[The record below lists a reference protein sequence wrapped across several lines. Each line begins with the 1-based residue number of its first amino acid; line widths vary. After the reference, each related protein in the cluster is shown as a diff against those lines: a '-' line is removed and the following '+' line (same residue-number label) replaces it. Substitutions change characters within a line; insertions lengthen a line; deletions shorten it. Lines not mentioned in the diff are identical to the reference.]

1 MCMPVADEGGAVGDQ
16 ATPAEPVG
24 TCEHHRVVQN
34 PKTDDALV
42 VLQHFCRLL
51 ILTHLLHKRQMLLS
65 KLLKSLALN
74 AYCINLSQKVQYDQ
88 TQFFET
94 V

>member
-1 MCMPVADEGGAVGDQ
+1 MGDE

-51 ILTHLLHKRQMLLS
+51 ILTHLLHKRHMACSNLLT
-65 KLLKSLALN
+65 SLVIN
-74 AYCINLSQKVQYDQ
+74 AYC
-88 TQFFET
+88 FES
-94 V
+94 

>member
-1 MCMPVADEGGAVGDQ
+1 MRHTMCMPVAEDGGAVGDQ

-34 PKTDDALV
+34 PKTDGALV

-51 ILTHLLHKRQMLLS
+51 SLTHLLHQHQMAFT
-65 KLLKSLALN
+65 KLLTSLIVN
-74 AYCINLSQKVQYDQ
+74 AYYTSL
-88 TQFFET
+88 
-94 V
+94 

>member
-1 MCMPVADEGGAVGDQ
+1 MRCTSQTLYTLTVHSTVCGPVTEDSGAVSDQ

-34 PKTDDALV
+34 PKAYCALV

-51 ILTHLLHKRQMLLS
+51 ILTQLLH
-65 KLLKSLALN
+65 
-74 AYCINLSQKVQYDQ
+74 
-88 TQFFET
+88 
-94 V
+94 